1 MPSFVRQALNH
12 QGLMETY
19 NSPPP
24 YQQNDYIGLI
34 TRPTLKQT
42 QEKRLAQMLDELARG
57 DRYMKMDYR
66 PKKLL

>member
-1 MPSFVRQALNH
+1 LFGRRSIIR
-12 QGLMETY
+12 GSWKETY

-34 TRPTLKQT
+34 TRSTLKQT